1 MTARGESGFTLVE
14 VMVAL
19 FAMSLLTASGV
30 ALMSTTLTA
39 KEEISERTTLL
50 RQIDLARAT
59 MKFDIGQLARRPA
72 RDPYGLAGDVFFQ
85 GGVMSDGQGDRLLAF
100 TRRGWDNPGGLE
112 RRSSLQ
118 YVEYALEDGALIRRA
133 RVRPDATPAT
143 PERERVVLEGVS
155 EAEIAFLR
163 GDQWSDE
170 WIGAYGGKGATEL
183 PQVIRLTLTITGV
196 GEVEQLFLTSEG
208 L

>member
-1 MTARGESGFTLVE
+1 MTARSDSGFTLVE

-39 KEEISERTTLL
+39 KDEISERTTLL
-50 RQIDLARAT
+50 REIDLARAT
-59 MKFDIGQLARRPA
+59 MKADIGQLARRPA
-72 RDPYGLAGDVFFQ
+72 RDPYGMTGNVFFQ
-85 GGVMSDGQGDRLLAF
+85 GGAMADGAGDRLLAF

-118 YVEYALEDGALIRRA
+118 YVEYALEEGALIRRA
-133 RVRPDATPAT
+133 RVRPDAAPAT
-143 PERERVVLEGVS
+143 PERARVLLEGVS
-155 EAEIAFLR
+155 DAEIAFLR

-170 WIGAYGGKGATEL
+170 WIGAYGGKGASEL
-183 PQVIRLTLTITGV
+183 PQVIRLTLTIAGV

-208 L
+208 V

>member
-30 ALMSTTLTA
+30 ALMSGTLSA
-39 KEEISERTTLL
+39 KEQISEHTAML
-50 RQIDLARAT
+50 RRIDLARAT
-59 MKFDIGQLARRPA
+59 MKSDFGQLARRPA
-72 RDPYGLAGDVFFQ
+72 RDPYGLEDAVFFQ
-85 GGVMSDGQGDRLLAF
+85 GGVMADGAGDRLLAF

-118 YVEYALEDGALIRRA
+118 YVEYAVEGGALIRRA
-133 RVRPDATPAT
+133 RLRPDATPAT
-143 PERERVVLEGVS
+143 PERERVLLEGVS
-155 EAEIAFLR
+155 DVEIAFLS

-170 WIGAYGGKGATEL
+170 WIGAYGGKGASEL
-183 PQVIRLTLTITGV
+183 PQVIRLTLTVAGV
-196 GEVEQLFLTSEG
+196 GEIEQLFLTSEG